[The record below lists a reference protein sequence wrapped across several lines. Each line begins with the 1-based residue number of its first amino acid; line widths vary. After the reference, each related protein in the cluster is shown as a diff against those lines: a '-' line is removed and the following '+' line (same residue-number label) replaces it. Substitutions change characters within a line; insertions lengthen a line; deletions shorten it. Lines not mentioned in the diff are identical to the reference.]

1 MIDTVH
7 VLAVNSGRLWR
18 EGLAKLLEG
27 TEFMLHPDPAA
38 ALSDSELLSGARG
51 RAIILY
57 RERGFTDANT
67 DWIRQMRQRAPGA
80 RIVIVTGEPRLSAF
94 RQAMDA
100 GADGYLTDDI
110 CGRTFVRMLA
120 LLLDGEKVIS
130 SALAELVTDPARA
143 ARRGLHLTDIA
154 GLSPAESEIIC
165 RVVRGESNKQIANA
179 LQLTEST
186 VKGRIK
192 VLLQKINASNRTQAA
207 IWALNHGLA
216 QAPATSPVESSEPS
230 VALSA

>member
-7 VLAVNSGRLWR
+7 VLAVNSGQLWR

-27 TEFMLHPDPAA
+27 TDFVLHPDPAS
-38 ALSDSELLSGARG
+38 ALADTELLAGGRG
-51 RAIILY
+51 RAIVLY
-57 RERGFTDANT
+57 RERGFNDAST
-67 DWIRQMRQRAPGA
+67 DWIRQMRERAPGA

-110 CGRTFVRMLA
+110 SGRTFVRMLA
-120 LLLDGEKVIS
+120 LCLDGEKVIS

-179 LQLTEST
+179 LRLTEST

-207 IWALNHGLA
+207 IWALNHGLGQVA
-216 QAPATSPVESSEPS
+216 TTSPAESSQAGI
-230 VALSA
+230 ALSA

>member
-1 MIDTVH
+1 MNDLVH

-27 TEFMLHPDPAA
+27 TDFVLHPDPAG
-38 ALSDSELLSGARG
+38 ALADTQLLAGARG

-57 RERGFTDANT
+57 RERGFNDANA
-67 DWIRQMRQRAPGA
+67 DWIRQMRQRAPGS
-80 RIVIVTGEPRLSAF
+80 RIVIITGEPRLNAF

-143 ARRGLHLTDIA
+143 AQRGLHLTDIA
-154 GLSPAESEIIC
+154 GLSSAEGEIMS

-179 LQLTEST
+179 LGLTEST

-207 IWALNHGLA
+207 IWALKHGLA
-216 QAPATSPVESSEPS
+216 HSPETSPAEGPQVDI
-230 VALSA
+230 ALSA

>member
-1 MIDTVH
+1 MIDVVH
-7 VLAVNSGRLWR
+7 ILAVNSGRLWR

-27 TEFMLHPDPAA
+27 TEFVLHPDPAG
-38 ALSDSELLSGARG
+38 ALADTELLSGARG

-57 RERGFTDANT
+57 RERGFNDASA
-67 DWIRQMRQRAPGA
+67 DWIRQMRQRAPGS
-80 RIVIVTGEPRLSAF
+80 RIVIVTGEPRLTAF

-143 ARRGLHLTDIA
+143 AQRGLHLTDIA
-154 GLSPAESEIIC
+154 GLSPAEGEIIG

-179 LQLTEST
+179 LGLTEST

-192 VLLQKINASNRTQAA
+192 VLLQKINATNRTQAA

-216 QAPATSPVESSEPS
+216 QLPTALPSESSQPR

>member
-1 MIDTVH
+1 MIDMVH

-27 TEFMLHPDPAA
+27 TEFVLHDDPAA
-38 ALSDSELLSGARG
+38 ALSDSELLSGTRG
-51 RAIILY
+51 RTIILY

-130 SALAELVTDPARA
+130 SALAELVTDPTRA

-154 GLSPAESEIIC
+154 GLSPAEGEIIC

-179 LQLTEST
+179 LRLTEST

-207 IWALNHGLA
+207 IWALNHGLV
-216 QAPATSPVESSEPS
+216 QAPTTLPAESPQAGI
-230 VALSA
+230 ALSA

>member
-1 MIDTVH
+1 MIDMVN

-27 TEFMLHPDPAA
+27 TEFVLHPDPAA
-38 ALSDSELLSGARG
+38 ALADTELLSGARG

-57 RERGFTDANT
+57 RERGFNDANAE
-67 DWIRQMRQRAPGA
+67 WIRQMRQRAPGS

-130 SALAELVTDPARA
+130 SALAELVTNPTRA

-179 LQLTEST
+179 LSLTEST

-216 QAPATSPVESSEPS
+216 HGPTTSPDESSQAR